1 MSAGPFNPL
10 SWEMDTLN
18 WVPDVRMPMF
28 AAQSNHL
35 GESGM
40 PPSLATSAGRLQ
52 PSSTWLMVG
61 AKSP

>member
-28 AAQSNHL
+28 AAQST
-35 GESGM
+35 GRIVRSIATGM
-40 PPSLATSAGRLQ
+40 TCCALFVAAPS
-52 PSSTWLMVG
+52 
-61 AKSP
+61 